1 MLMPG
6 HSPASEAEAQ
16 LPEDFDEI
24 AAMYATR
31 LQEFEARKLKE
42 GRKEG
47 EAAVLLR
54 LIIRR
59 FGPQGPEVAERL
71 KKASSANLESWADNF
86 VEAGT
91 LEDVFHTK

>member
-1 MLMPG
+1 M
-6 HSPASEAEAQ
+6 
-16 LPEDFDEI
+16 PEDFDEI

-42 GRKEG
+42 GRREGRREGRKEGRKEG

-54 LIIRR
+54 LITRR
-59 FGPQGPEVAERL
+59 FGPQGPEVVERL
-71 KKASSANLESWADNF
+71 KKASSADLERWADNF